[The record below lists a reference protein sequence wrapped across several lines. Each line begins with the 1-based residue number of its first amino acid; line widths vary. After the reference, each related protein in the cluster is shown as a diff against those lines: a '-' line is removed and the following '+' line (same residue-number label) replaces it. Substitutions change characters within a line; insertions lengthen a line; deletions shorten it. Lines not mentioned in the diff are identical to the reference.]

1 MRSCTFSRNF
11 LGSKVVIYIGLY
23 GITNNYCVVHA
34 RNDFYLLTTLTK
46 TLEEYVKVTKPILRG
61 ANATVQELGDFIHL
75 SISCFILSYVP
86 ALKWKFSVKI
96 QEGAQRDRGDHV
108 LMVRI

>member
-1 MRSCTFSRNF
+1 MQLHFSRNF
-11 LGSKVVIYIGLY
+11 LGSKVGIYIGLY
-23 GITNNYCVVHA
+23 AITNNYCVVHA
-34 RNDFYLLTTLTK
+34 RNDFYLPATLTK
-46 TLEEYVKVTKPILRG
+46 TLEEYVKGTKPTLRG
-61 ANATVQELGDFIHL
+61 ANATVQELGDFIYL